1 MLVTNEN
8 AKILPHDRF
17 LNAILVRFFPT
28 WIRPN
33 QLTVLRLLLIP
44 FVLWAILTEDWPVA
58 ITLFLAAAFTDALDG
73 TLARVRKQIT
83 IWGTVADPVADK
95 LLIASVVVLFVAR
108 EINNV
113 FAALIV
119 LIEVMIILARLLR
132 HGKDWIVS
140 ANWAGKMKMLFQVL
154 GVTLLLLAKFFG
166 LDLLVPFSIG
176 TLSIAI
182 VFALLS
188 LFTYS
193 A

>member
-1 MLVTNEN
+1 MLITNEN

-17 LNAILVRFFPT
+17 LNSVLIRFFPA
-28 WIRPN
+28 WLRPN
-33 QLTVLRLLLIP
+33 HLTVLRLCLIP
-44 FVLWAILTEDWPVA
+44 FVLWSIAMKDWSVVIP
-58 ITLFLAAAFTDALDG
+58 LFLAAAFTDALDG
-73 TLARVRKQIT
+73 SLARVRKQIT
-83 IWGTVADPVADK
+83 IWGTVADPAADK
-95 LLIASVVVLFVAR
+95 LLIVSVVVLFVAQ
-108 EINNV
+108 EVNPI

-119 LIEVMIILARLLR
+119 LVEVLIILARLLR

-140 ANWAGKMKMLFQVL
+140 ANWAGKMKMLFQVI

-176 TLSIAI
+176 TLSVAI